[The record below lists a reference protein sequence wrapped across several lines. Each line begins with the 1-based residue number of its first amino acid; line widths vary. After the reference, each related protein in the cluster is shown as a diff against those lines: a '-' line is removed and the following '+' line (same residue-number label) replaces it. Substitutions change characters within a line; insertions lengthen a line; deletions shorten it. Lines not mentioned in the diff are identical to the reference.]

1 MPYPHKVRSTP
12 RSGYS
17 WTRSFAYWFGNY
29 DEYKTDE
36 PHDKEIKLKAV
47 LMKQIILSKLRLNK
61 IKTEKKVPYDL
72 QKIKPSKIKINM
84 DDYKR
89 VKTFKEVV
97 ELSCVESLEKEQS
110 DGVALSFRTSEVSCV
125 GVEKPILKR
134 QRVEKSQKQ
143 MNNNLRYPL

>member
-1 MPYPHKVRSTP
+1 MS
-12 RSGYS
+12 SYS
-17 WTRSFAYWFGNY
+17 WARSFAYWFGNY

-36 PHDKEIKLKAV
+36 PREKEISLKAV
-47 LMKQIILSKLRLNK
+47 LMKQVVLSRLRLNK
-61 IKTEKKVPYDL
+61 IKIEKKVPYDL

-97 ELSCVESLEKEQS
+97 VEREFIEGVDLSWE
-110 DGVALSFRTSEVSCV
+110 GA
-125 GVEKPILKR
+125 EKPVLKR

-143 MNNNLRYPL
+143 IEHILSYTERMKMLKSTL

>member
-1 MPYPHKVRSTP
+1 MP
-12 RSGYS
+12 YS

-36 PHDKEIKLKAV
+36 PREKEISLKAV
-47 LMKQIILSKLRLNK
+47 LMKQVVLSRLRLNK
-61 IKTEKKVPYDL
+61 IKIEKKVPYDL

-89 VKTFKEVV
+89 IKDKKTYKEV
-97 ELSCVESLEKEQS
+97 LVESS
-110 DGVALSFRTSEVSCV
+110 WAN
-125 GVEKPILKR
+125 VEKPVLKR

-143 MNNNLRYPL
+143 IEHILSYTERMKMLKSTL